1 MTAPVPPRPSRD
13 PPCSATFVMPR
24 TPMLGLE
31 EVEPLPVP
39 SSPAMM
45 QEMPSVKMPL
55 GNEENGPMPT
65 VLSCSIPARSPG
77 LPRGGQGTEVGA
89 VPVNGVHGGSRG
101 SRQPGAGV
109 VVPDGLDDARQRGA
123 EHAQHGRRGHR
134 RQTPLAC
141 PRGRAGGQGG
151 GHPTARTPGAP
162 LGLSR
167 VLPGPG
173 NAAATPRIP
182 QGAGW
187 GGLPGTHR
195 GRGPETRVPR
205 TGSPPGRPSW
215 PCSRTPRAGWG
226 RRRCA
231 SARSRAA
238 TPP

>member
-1 MTAPVPPRPSRD
+1 
-13 PPCSATFVMPR
+13 
-24 TPMLGLE
+24 MLGLE

-55 GNEENGPMPT
+55 ENDENGPGSAP
-65 VLSCSIPARSPG
+65 RSTAASLPG
-77 LPRGGQGTEVGA
+77 LRGCPGVVAPGSGCRGWA

-141 PRGRAGGQGG
+141 RGGRAGCQGG
-151 GHPTARTPGAP
+151 GHPMARTSGAP
-162 LGLSR
+162 SGL
-167 VLPGPG
+167 LPRGLRSPG
-173 NAAATPRIP
+173 DAAAAPRIP
-182 QGAGW
+182 HGEGW
-187 GGLPGTHR
+187 RGLPGTHR